1 VTVLDRFRHSE
12 QIPLPLSTIL
22 AAEAQIAVNDEV
34 ISVENDAFL
43 GKVVAFE
50 GEKALKALVRVIRW
64 HGPTIPRSPVP
75 VPRAKLRRA

>member
-50 GEKALKALVRVIRW
+50 GEKALVRVIRW